1 MSPSEIALR
10 RAGPETETHLD
21 DVVVKDVRM
30 FRAEMLDAKT
40 LWLCCYL
47 PNDDRITWHVHS
59 RRGTLEFDVGEMPDE
74 FVDFDAA

>member
-1 MSPSEIALR
+1 
-10 RAGPETETHLD
+10 
-21 DVVVKDVRM
+21 M

-47 PNDDRITWHVHS
+47 PNEDRITWHVHS